1 MVGYV
6 MGVEQGPIFCLKF
19 VGSES
24 GAIACAV
31 LLLLYRS
38 CKNVQLDPRSWSL
51 QVSVRKER
59 GRGRSKTWGKK
70 WGREESSFL
79 RAFLPSADRSCYTQR
94 AAFCSLCARRLFP
107 LSSRAAFP
115 LPLFPTPVSFL
126 LYCRGA
132 RFTNT
137 QVVPTFEFAVRF
149 HFKIYVMSPAYSVRV
164 TGISGAVS

>member
-1 MVGYV
+1 MAGSTKRQQPTSVFAPGPTRPCTSAFQHGWLCHGER
-6 MGVEQGPIFCLKF
+6 GVEQGPIFSLKF

-70 WGREESSFL
+70 WGREGG
-79 RAFLPSADRSCYTQR
+79 RK
-94 AAFCSLCARRLFP
+94 AAFC
-107 LSSRAAFP
+107 
-115 LPLFPTPVSFL
+115 
-126 LYCRGA
+126 A
-132 RFTNT
+132 RFYPA
-137 QVVPTFEFAVRF
+137 PTDPVIRRERLSALSAPVGF
-149 HFKIYVMSPAYSVRV
+149 SPSHLARLSRPPSQLFLCLSFCIVEV
-164 TGISGAVS
+164 QGLQT